1 MEFNVFEYFKGY
13 NRTTNGPRTPE
24 EQGTAFFLG
33 GHLGPQISE
42 QIDHS
47 AAKAGMSL
55 SDYLLREI
63 TWMASR
69 PTWDEF
75 FAEVDPEG
83 PIADDVDWAE
93 VIREGREERDRELMA
108 RIWADDHPE
117 P

>member
-1 MEFNVFEYFKGY
+1 MGSKMIQIRHV
-13 NRTTNGPRTPE
+13 PE
-24 EQGTAFFLG
+24 DVHARLKAR
-33 GHLGPQISE
+33 
-42 QIDHS
+42 

>member
-1 MEFNVFEYFKGY
+1 MGTKMIQIRHV
-13 NRTTNGPRTPE
+13 PE
-24 EQGTAFFLG
+24 DVHARLKAR
-33 GHLGPQISE
+33 
-42 QIDHS
+42 
-47 AAKAGMSL
+47 AAAAGMSL

-63 TWMASR
+63 TFLANR

-83 PIADDVDWAE
+83 PFATDVDWAE

-108 RIWADDHPE
+108 RIRPDDPE

>member
-1 MEFNVFEYFKGY
+1 MGTKMIQIRHV
-13 NRTTNGPRTPE
+13 PE
-24 EQGTAFFLG
+24 DVHARLKAR
-33 GHLGPQISE
+33 
-42 QIDHS
+42 
-47 AAKAGMSL
+47 AAAAGMSL

-63 TWMASR
+63 TFLANR

-83 PIADDVDWAE
+83 PFATDVDWAE

-108 RIWADDHPE
+108 RIWPDDPE